1 MTRRIAVTLALLLA
15 SGAGR
20 ADAAA
25 RWGLSLGGQLTQM
38 TTESSAGVSGHPM
51 SFTGSGGGIVEWGLP
66 NRFSF
71 ALEPGLSWITDR
83 QDVTFGVPGFE
94 SRSIAQFRS
103 AVVPATLAYEFAPR
117 WRVRLGP
124 EVRFRIHA
132 TQELEGGGLLLA
144 TSTPGMSFA
153 QIFEFFGTGGRTD
166 VTDAYEPVSLGVL
179 AGVGY
184 AFPVG
189 GHELRTD
196 LRWSEGASSLL
207 DTTYGTRRVRALQL
221 VLGWMM

>member
-1 MTRRIAVTLALLLA
+1 MSRRIVLSLVVLLAL
-15 SGAGR
+15 GAGTTH
-20 ADAAA
+20 AAV
-25 RWGLSLGGQLTQM
+25 RFGVSLGSQLTQM
-38 TTESSAGVSGHPM
+38 TTESSPGVSGHPM
-51 SFTGSGGGIVEWGLP
+51 SFTGSGGGIVEWRLP
-66 NRFSF
+66 NGFSF
-71 ALEPGLSWITDR
+71 ALEPGLSWIADR
-83 QDVTFGVPGFE
+83 QNVNFGVPGFE
-94 SRSIAQFRS
+94 SHSIARFRS
-103 AVVPATLAYEFAPR
+103 AVVPATFAYEFAPH

-144 TSTPGMSFA
+144 TTSPGLSFA
-153 QIFEFFGTGGRTD
+153 QIFEIFGTGNRTD
-166 VTDAYEPVSLGVL
+166 ATDAYEPVSIGAL

-189 GHELRTD
+189 AHELRTD